1 LVVED
6 PEAGRI
12 DVVEG
17 VHGNKGVRHSHPE
30 TKALRKALNVV
41 NEQRTALS
49 SERWK
54 GPKRTWKKGLGKV
67 CPSFAVG
74 PIDGAVRQP
83 KGCSCSKGPI
93 FSPNSNTM
101 ALRALIVDDEAD
113 ARDNLRLMLE
123 EYCPEVEI
131 VGQAASA
138 AEARE
143 LITSLQPNALF
154 LDIKM
159 PGEDGFQLLASIS
172 ELDLP
177 VVFTTAYDEYA
188 LKAFKQNALD
198 YLEKPIDVDDLK
210 RAVGKLQRLA
220 GELGTTQP
228 SAIAALLKDPASPL
242 SSRLAIPGREGLVL
256 LKHED
261 ILYLEANDS
270 YTTIHM
276 KDGKRSVSSKHIR
289 VFENNL
295 DPKSFFR
302 VHKSYIINLAHLS
315 SFNRTEGNM
324 AVLDT
329 GAMIPVSRRR
339 LPDFLG
345 LINTF

>member
-1 LVVED
+1 MNERAAEL
-6 PEAGRI
+6 PSKAY
-12 DVVEG
+12 
-17 VHGNKGVRHSHPE
+17 VHGHSEAVTVRC
-30 TKALRKALNVV
+30 T
-41 NEQRTALS
+41 
-49 SERWK
+49 
-54 GPKRTWKKGLGKV
+54 KRT
-67 CPSFAVG
+67 
-74 PIDGAVRQP
+74 VRLIGQTTLA
-83 KGCSCSKGPI
+83 KRSI

-131 VGQAASA
+131 IGQAASA
-138 AEARE
+138 AQARE
-143 LITSLQPNALF
+143 QIHSLQPNALF

-159 PGEDGFQLLASIS
+159 PGEDGFQLLASVAD
-172 ELDLP
+172 LDLP

-210 RAVGKLQRLA
+210 RAVGKLQRLT
-220 GELGTTQP
+220 GELSSNAP

-242 SSRLAIPGREGLVL
+242 STRLAIPGREGLVL

-270 YTTIHM
+270 YTTIYM

-295 DPKSFFR
+295 DPKAFFR

-315 SFNRTEGNM
+315 SFSRTEGNM
-324 AVLDT
+324 AVLDG

>member
-1 LVVED
+1 
-6 PEAGRI
+6 
-12 DVVEG
+12 
-17 VHGNKGVRHSHPE
+17 
-30 TKALRKALNVV
+30 
-41 NEQRTALS
+41 
-49 SERWK
+49 
-54 GPKRTWKKGLGKV
+54 
-67 CPSFAVG
+67 
-74 PIDGAVRQP
+74 
-83 KGCSCSKGPI
+83 
-93 FSPNSNTM
+93 M

-113 ARDNLRLMLE
+113 ARENLRLMLE
-123 EYCPEVEI
+123 DHCPEVEV
-131 VGQAASA
+131 VGQAGSA

-143 LITSLQPNALF
+143 RIQELQPNALF

-159 PGEDGFQLLASIS
+159 PGEDGFQLLASIA

-198 YLEKPIDVDDLK
+198 YLEKPIDADDLK
-210 RAVGKLQRLA
+210 RAVGKLQKLT
-220 GELGTTQP
+220 GELGSTPT
-228 SAIAALLKDPASPL
+228 SAFAALMKDPASPL
-242 SSRLAIPGREGLVL
+242 SARLAIPGREGLTL

-270 YTTIHM
+270 YTTIHL

-302 VHKSYIINLAHLS
+302 VHKSYIINLAHLA

-324 AVLDT
+324 AVLDN
-329 GAMIPVSRRR
+329 GAMVPVSRRR
-339 LPDFLG
+339 LADFLG

>member
-1 LVVED
+1 M
-6 PEAGRI
+6 
-12 DVVEG
+12 
-17 VHGNKGVRHSHPE
+17 
-30 TKALRKALNVV
+30 
-41 NEQRTALS
+41 NEQRSAS
-49 SERWK
+49 PSERQNIRK
-54 GPKRTWKKGLGKV
+54 SGADMALDGPLGV
-67 CPSFAVG
+67 PAVG
-74 PIDGAVRQP
+74 PIGSAVRQP
-83 KGCSCSKGPI
+83 IWCGRDKGPI

-220 GELGTTQP
+220 GELGTAQP

>member
-1 LVVED
+1 
-6 PEAGRI
+6 
-12 DVVEG
+12 
-17 VHGNKGVRHSHPE
+17 
-30 TKALRKALNVV
+30 
-41 NEQRTALS
+41 
-49 SERWK
+49 
-54 GPKRTWKKGLGKV
+54 
-67 CPSFAVG
+67 
-74 PIDGAVRQP
+74 
-83 KGCSCSKGPI
+83 
-93 FSPNSNTM
+93 M

-113 ARDNLRLMLE
+113 ARENLRLMLE
-123 EYCPEVEI
+123 DHCPEVEV
-131 VGQAASA
+131 VGQAGSA

-143 LITSLQPNALF
+143 RIQELQPNALF

-159 PGEDGFQLLASIS
+159 PGEDGFQLLASIA

-210 RAVGKLQRLA
+210 RAVGKLQKMT
-220 GELGTTQP
+220 GELGTTAP
-228 SAIAALLKDPASPL
+228 SAFAALMKDPASPL
-242 SSRLAIPGREGLVL
+242 SSRLAIPGREGLTL
-256 LKHED
+256 LKHDD

-270 YTTIHM
+270 YTTIHL

-295 DPKSFFR
+295 DPKAFFR
-302 VHKSYIINLAHLS
+302 VHKSYIINLAHLA

-324 AVLDT
+324 AVLDN
-329 GAMIPVSRRR
+329 GAMVPVSRRR
-339 LPDFLG
+339 LADFLG

>member
-1 LVVED
+1 MLHSANIHGHSED
-6 PEAGRI
+6 
-12 DVVEG
+12 VT
-17 VHGNKGVRHSHPE
+17 VRC
-30 TKALRKALNVV
+30 T
-41 NEQRTALS
+41 
-49 SERWK
+49 
-54 GPKRTWKKGLGKV
+54 KRTVRLLGQTTLAK
-67 CPSFAVG
+67 
-74 PIDGAVRQP
+74 RT
-83 KGCSCSKGPI
+83 I

-123 EYCPEVEI
+123 EHSPEVEI
-131 VGQAASA
+131 IGQAASA

-143 LITSLQPNALF
+143 LIHSLQPNALF

-159 PGEDGFQLLASIS
+159 PGEDGFQLLASVAD
-172 ELDLP
+172 LDLP

-198 YLEKPIDVDDLK
+198 YLEKPIDIDDLK
-210 RAVGKLQRLA
+210 RAVGKLQRLT
-220 GELGTTQP
+220 GELSSNAP

-242 SSRLAIPGREGLVL
+242 STRLAIPGREGLVL

-289 VFENNL
+289 VFENHL
-295 DPKSFFR
+295 DPKAFFR
-302 VHKSYIINLAHLS
+302 VHKSFIINLAHLS
-315 SFNRTEGNM
+315 SFSRTEGNM
-324 AVLDT
+324 AVLDG

>member
-1 LVVED
+1 
-6 PEAGRI
+6 
-12 DVVEG
+12 
-17 VHGNKGVRHSHPE
+17 
-30 TKALRKALNVV
+30 
-41 NEQRTALS
+41 
-49 SERWK
+49 
-54 GPKRTWKKGLGKV
+54 
-67 CPSFAVG
+67 
-74 PIDGAVRQP
+74 
-83 KGCSCSKGPI
+83 
-93 FSPNSNTM
+93 M

-113 ARDNLRLMLE
+113 ARENLRMMLE
-123 EYCPEVEI
+123 EHHPEVE
-131 VGQAASA
+131 VAGQAASA

-143 LITSLQPNALF
+143 RIQELQPNALF

-159 PGEDGFQLLASIS
+159 PGEDGFQLLASIA

-188 LKAFKQNALD
+188 LKAFKQNALA
-198 YLEKPIDVDDLK
+198 YLEKPIDIDELN
-210 RAVGKLQRLA
+210 RAVAKLQRLA
-220 GELGTTQP
+220 GEIGTAQP
-228 SAIAALLKDPASPL
+228 SAIAALMKDPASPL

-256 LKHED
+256 LKHDD

-270 YTTIHM
+270 YTTVHL

-295 DPKSFFR
+295 DPKVFFR
-302 VHKSYIINLAHLS
+302 VHKSYIVNLAHLA
-315 SFNRTEGNM
+315 SFNRAEGNM

-339 LPDFLG
+339 LPDFLA